1 MVASSQNTAKE
12 AAHALGVNGLYG
24 AIEREL
30 KAARAAKTYKV
41 EIPIEGEQGG
51 TVTVGGKNV
60 VMLASNNY
68 LGLANHPRVRQAAL
82 VALDQYGFGMASV
95 RFLCGTQ
102 KVHLELEQKIAQF
115 LGTED
120 AILHSSCFAANE
132 AFFTALLTSDFGQQ
146 DYKDVIYSD
155 QLNHAS
161 IIDGVRLARIATK
174 TTEVKAYKHNDIN
187 QLQSWLESDGNSY
200 RARVIVTDGVFSM
213 EGEYAP
219 LDKFVELAK
228 KHDALLIVDESH
240 ASGVLGRH
248 LAVERLNNVACTAKL
263 MLSRVRLGRHLAE
276 LLVDSSQARNRS
288 LNICVRSPDRIR
300 SQTR

>member
-1 MVASSQNTAKE
+1 MVASSQDTAKE

-30 KAARAAKTYKV
+30 KAARAAKTYKI

-102 KVHLELEQKIAQF
+102 KIHLELEQKIAEF

-146 DYKDVIYSD
+146 GYKDVIYSD

-187 QLQSWLESDGNSY
+187 QLQSWLESDGGSY
-200 RARVIVTDGVFSM
+200 RVRVIVTDGVFSM

-219 LDKFVELAK
+219 LEKFVELAK
-228 KHDALLIVDESH
+228 NTMHSCSYMNRTLPVCSAGPV
-240 ASGVLGRH
+240 
-248 LAVERLNNVACTAKL
+248 VERLNNAACTAKL
-263 MLSRVRLGRHLAE
+263 M
-276 LLVDSSQARNRS
+276 
-288 LNICVRSPDRIR
+288 
-300 SQTR
+300 